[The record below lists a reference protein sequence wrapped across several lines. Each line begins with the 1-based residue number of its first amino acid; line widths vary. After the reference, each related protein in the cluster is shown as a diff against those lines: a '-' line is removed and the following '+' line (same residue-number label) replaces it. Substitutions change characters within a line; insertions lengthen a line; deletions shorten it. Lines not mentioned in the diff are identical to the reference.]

1 VTAQNGDTWEETK
14 MAEAAR
20 STRRSDEIRRR
31 RQVRRAD
38 PIQSR
43 RKRKK
48 ISIPSGPPVLTRDA
62 ALGEV
67 WKSDRRHKG
76 KTSKSIRRRYDV
88 ALNTQ
93 GAEIR
98 LPSLPRVNVG
108 WRSASFILAST
119 LIFVLYQFW
128 NSPNYRVDAAQ
139 VHGEHLLT
147 SSQINE
153 ALGVTGEI
161 IFTLDASTMA
171 QDLVDKFKEISAV
184 SVQLEFP
191 QTVLVTVTERT
202 PVLIWFQDG
211 DLSLVDEEG
220 MTFPSRD
227 ETTLG
232 GYPIVEAS
240 GDPPQLASDEPIEEE
255 PLLPD
260 FEELA
265 DELSLGLPASGKDEQ
280 LLTEDMVDAILFM
293 AEKAPPNS
301 QLIYDP
307 EHGLGWR
314 DQGGWI
320 VFLGDTKDFEMK
332 LHVYEAILQHLK
344 EVNTRPTLISVEFV
358 HAPYYELEP

>member
-1 VTAQNGDTWEETK
+1 MV
-14 MAEAAR
+14 EAAR
-20 STRRSDEIRRR
+20 PTRRSDEIRRR
-31 RQVRRAD
+31 RQVRHAD
-38 PIQSR
+38 LKPNR

-48 ISIPSGPPVLTRDA
+48 ISTPPPPPVLTRDA

-67 WKSDRRHKG
+67 WKNDGR
-76 KTSKSIRRRYDV
+76 SKSKSARSTRRRYDV

-98 LPSLPRVNVG
+98 LPSLPRVYVG
-108 WRSASFILAST
+108 WRAVSSILAGT

-139 VHGEHLLT
+139 VHGMHLLT

-161 IFTLDASTMA
+161 IFKLDASKMA
-171 QDLVDKFKEISAV
+171 QDLVDNFKEISAV
-184 SVQLEFP
+184 SVQVEFP

-202 PVLIWFQDG
+202 PVLVWFQDG
-211 DLSLVDEEG
+211 DLNLVDDEG
-220 MTFPSRD
+220 KKFPTRD
-227 ETTLG
+227 ETALG
-232 GYPIVEAS
+232 GYPVIEAS
-240 GDPPQLASDEPIEEE
+240 GDPPQLASTEPVEEG
-255 PLLPD
+255 PLFPD

-265 DELSLGLPASGKDEQ
+265 DELSLGLPASGKAEQ
-280 LLTEDMVDAILFM
+280 LLTKDMVDAILFM
-293 AEKAPPNS
+293 AEKAPENS

-320 VFLGDTKDFEMK
+320 VYLGDIQDFEMK
-332 LHVYEAILQHLK
+332 IHVYEAILQHLK

>member
-1 VTAQNGDTWEETK
+1 MV
-14 MAEAAR
+14 EAAR
-20 STRRSDEIRRR
+20 PSRRSDEIRRR
-31 RQVRRAD
+31 RQVRHAD
-38 PIQSR
+38 PKPNR

-48 ISIPSGPPVLTRDA
+48 ISMPSPPPVLTRDA

-67 WKSDRRHKG
+67 WKNGDRSKG
-76 KTSKSIRRRYDV
+76 KPTRSTRRRYDV

-98 LPSLPRVNVG
+98 LPSLPRVYMG
-108 WRSASFILAST
+108 WRAVSFLLAGT

-153 ALGVTGEI
+153 ALGVAGEI

-211 DLSLVDEEG
+211 DLNLVDKDG
-220 MTFPSRD
+220 MTFPPRD
-227 ETTLG
+227 ETALG
-232 GYPIVEAS
+232 GYPVIEAS
-240 GDPPQLASDEPIEEE
+240 GDPPHLASAEPVEEG
-255 PLLPD
+255 PILPD

-265 DELSLGLPASGKDEQ
+265 DELSLGLPASGKAEQ
-280 LLTEDMVDAILFM
+280 LLTKDMVDAILFM
-293 AEKAPPNS
+293 ADKAPANS

-320 VFLGDTKDFEMK
+320 VYLGDIQDFEMK